1 MILAASHQLRHRCT
15 RHVISNAAPHAADSI
30 GYLARDSVPDSRR
43 PAQPPAPGVA
53 TGYASHPCH
62 SFIFRSSRK
71 YYCTP
76 PAVAASGGCSLWSCA
91 KATAARRLPPPP
103 HPPCPSCTPD
113 FRHLLRNH
121 TVILDADGGTPSIV
135 LLVQWRIEEEQP
147 QPHGV
152 AALSHCALP
161 RGRMT

>member
-1 MILAASHQLRHRCT
+1 MAASHQLRHRCT
-15 RHVISNAAPHAADSI
+15 RHVLSNAAPHAADNI
-30 GYLARDSVPDSRR
+30 GYLAQYSVPDSRR

-91 KATAARRLPPPP
+91 KATAARRLTPP

-121 TVILDADGGTPSIV
+121 TVILDADGGTPSII
-135 LLVQWRIEEEQP
+135 LPGQWGVKEDQP
-147 QPHGV
+147 QPHV
-152 AALSHCALP
+152 VVALSRYVSL
-161 RGRMT
+161 RGRTT